1 MYDLNKILNEKQLE
15 DWNYISNLD
24 IYNIVGKPNEKQMEL
39 LIDKKRIM
47 KELLDGLNNEG
58 KKIIKQEE
66 AKLKKK
72 NKVSSKNKITNDNEK
87 KKKQREKQEEQRKK
101 KEKERFLIQKRKS
114 INENNFKSIC
124 EWFEIHYEIVDG
136 EIELEVPKWV
146 SDDEKFMDDF
156 SLDYGKMIFEKEEFE
171 ELLISIGVKLAK
183 RYFGLEFSETF
194 EIENL
199 NERANT
205 ASQIGDKIE
214 GFPCWYECKTEP
226 PLYEEIILS
235 MRNYDLDLSGVEIE
249 TEKGMEEEEIEK
261 DEKTMNTALS
271 LLDSPLLNFN

>member
-1 MYDLNKILNEKQLE
+1 MYDLKKILNEKQLE

-47 KELLDGLNNEG
+47 KEILDGLNNEG

-66 AKLKKK
+66 TKLKKK
-72 NKVSSKNKITNDNEK
+72 NKVISKNKKVTDNEK
-87 KKKQREKQEEQRKK
+87 KKKQEEQRKK
-101 KEKERFLIQKRKS
+101 KEKERFLIQKRQS

-124 EWFEIHYEIVDG
+124 EWFEINYEIVNG

-146 SDDEKFMDDF
+146 SDDEKLMDDLN
-156 SLDYGKMIFEKEEFE
+156 LDYGKMIFEKEEFE
-171 ELLISIGVKLAK
+171 ELLIGLGDKLAK
-183 RYFGLEFSETF
+183 KYFGLEFSETF
-194 EIENL
+194 DLENL

-205 ASQIGDKIE
+205 ASQIGDQIV

-235 MRNYDLDLSGVEIE
+235 MKDNNLFEEEIEIE
-249 TEKGMEEEEIEK
+249 TEKGMEEEEIKK

>member
-1 MYDLNKILNEKQLE
+1 MYDLNEILNEKQLE
-15 DWNYISNLD
+15 DWYYISNLD

-39 LIDKKRIM
+39 LLEKKKII
-47 KELLDGLNNEG
+47 KELLNSLDNEG
-58 KKIIKQEE
+58 KKFIKQEE

-72 NKVSSKNKITNDNEK
+72 NKVISKNKIVTDIEK

-101 KEKERFLIQKRKS
+101 KEKERILIQKRKS

-124 EWFEIHYEIVDG
+124 EWFEINYEIVDG

-146 SDDEKFMDDF
+146 SEDEKFMDDF
-156 SLDYGKMIFEKEEFE
+156 NLDYGKMIFEKEEFE

-214 GFPCWYECKTEP
+214 GLPCWYECKTEP
-226 PLYEEIILS
+226 PLYEEILLS

-271 LLDSPLLNFN
+271 LLDSPLLNFS

>member
-1 MYDLNKILNEKQLE
+1 
-15 DWNYISNLD
+15 
-24 IYNIVGKPNEKQMEL
+24 
-39 LIDKKRIM
+39 
-47 KELLDGLNNEG
+47 
-58 KKIIKQEE
+58 
-66 AKLKKK
+66 
-72 NKVSSKNKITNDNEK
+72 
-87 KKKQREKQEEQRKK
+87 
-101 KEKERFLIQKRKS
+101 
-114 INENNFKSIC
+114 KSIC
-124 EWFEIHYEIVDG
+124 EWFEINYEIVNG

-146 SDDEKFMDDF
+146 SDDEKLMDDLN
-156 SLDYGKMIFEKEEFE
+156 LDYGKMIFEKEEFE

-205 ASQIGDKIE
+205 ASQIGDQIV

-235 MRNYDLDLSGVEIE
+235 MKDNNLVDEEIEIE
-249 TEKGMEEEEIEK
+249 TENGMEEEEIEK

>member
-1 MYDLNKILNEKQLE
+1 MKIRKNKRKT
-15 DWNYISNLD
+15 
-24 IYNIVGKPNEKQMEL
+24 GRT
-39 LIDKKRIM
+39 KKR
-47 KELLDGLNNEG
+47 
-58 KKIIKQEE
+58 KK
-66 AKLKKK
+66 
-72 NKVSSKNKITNDNEK
+72 
-87 KKKQREKQEEQRKK
+87 RKD
-101 KEKERFLIQKRKS
+101 FLIQKRKS

-156 SLDYGKMIFEKEEFE
+156 NLDYGKMIFEKEEFE
-171 ELLISIGVKLAK
+171 ELLISIGVKLGK

-235 MRNYDLDLSGVEIE
+235 MKDNNFNSEEIEIE